1 MIGASITVLKQK
13 KRSQPGRQFQVPQNK
28 LVSWPQR
35 LNCEWLKGFVLA
47 MAGSVV
53 FIPLIAKVEG
63 QESDRGFRDL
73 GRVEPSELFQRLSV
87 FKPDNSDGSK
97 FNAGDLSDLR
107 DLATQSQAL
116 LKNLSSEK
124 QEALRKHAQQYLNK
138 NGLDS
143 EASRALMRKLGV
155 PNKLQESLAE
165 KFKRMGAEGSTSDNE
180 RLDALSDA
188 LSEALPKS
196 KKIRV
201 DPNSKSLAADREGAS
216 RATERRQGLSSSEG
230 AGEGEMSGAPGSD
243 AERTDVGANGDQKQA
258 REIAEPRLPLSSEGK
273 NEIAGQPR
281 EKRGKRAGEKDS
293 IEDPLG
299 LDAGVGNVDK
309 GVGVAP
315 RNSDAEANDLKF
327 DSAEG
332 AEKQA
337 PEIGLSEAAPKA
349 TPKAAEEKG
358 RQYDWEEDH
367 NRLGVGNSENLGSKA
382 GTSGD
387 SQKSDKG
394 RDLKANGSFQRLAD
408 LVQAPLQN
416 LMNRDSN
423 ALGGES
429 GENSSGKDKPRLASV
444 FDRTVV
450 EAAKEVLE
458 SSADGGEDDRGFFER
473 NLDSLFKGIV
483 SSTGEKEKKDGGGDD
498 SPRFSSDAEGW
509 DNEGKS
515 GGRGGTFGSD
525 WVNQAR
531 ASRRKSN
538 SGGRGKR
545 QSSSEDKLK
554 DEQPVA
560 TRSEAA
566 SSDTGGASKGIFTF
580 LFGLGIA
587 GVIFA
592 FLFTLM
598 NRRSTSVSKII
609 SDRAVAR
616 RIDRANFQSSQD
628 LIALVDLF
636 LLNKFGSESGWW
648 NAKHAENVLLS
659 DAPEFETN
667 INELVRSYV
676 RMRYTRTG
684 GELSQSERDNCRT
697 TLKSLSKLLSKSDLS
712 TRLKVEG

>member
-1 MIGASITVLKQK
+1 MIGASITVLKQE

-28 LVSWPQR
+28 LVSWPQC
-35 LNCEWLKGFVLA
+35 LNYEWLKRVVFA
-47 MAGSVV
+47 IAASVV
-53 FIPLIAKVEG
+53 FLPLITEVEG

-73 GRVEPSELFQRLSV
+73 GRVEPSELIQRLSV

-97 FNAGDLSDLR
+97 FNADDFS

-165 KFKRMGAEGSTSDNE
+165 KFKRMGAEGSASDNE
-180 RLDALSDA
+180 TLDALSDA

-201 DPNSKSLAADREGAS
+201 DSNSNSLAADREGAS
-216 RATERRQGLSSSEG
+216 RATERRQGLSPSEG
-230 AGEGEMSGAPGSD
+230 EGEGESGGTGEMSGAPGSE
-243 AERTDVGANGDQKQA
+243 AEMTDVGANGDKKQA
-258 REIAEPRLPLSSEGK
+258 REITKPKLPPSSDRK
-273 NEIAGQPR
+273 NEIGGQPR
-281 EKRGKRAGEKDS
+281 EKRGKRAGENGS
-293 IEDPLG
+293 NEDPLG
-299 LDAGVGNVDK
+299 LDTGVGNVDK
-309 GVGVAP
+309 GVGVAS
-315 RNSDAEANDLKF
+315 RNRDAEADDLKL

-349 TPKAAEEKG
+349 AEEKG
-358 RQYDWEEDH
+358 WQYDWEEDH
-367 NRLGVGNSENLGSKA
+367 NRLGLGNSDNLGSKA
-382 GTSGD
+382 GISGD
-387 SQKSDKG
+387 SQKSDKV

-416 LMNRDSN
+416 LMNRDAN

-429 GENSSGKDKPRLASV
+429 GENSSEKDKPRLASV

-483 SSTGEKEKKDGGGDD
+483 SRTGDKEKKDDGADD

-515 GGRGGTFGSD
+515 GGRGGAFGSD

-545 QSSSEDKLK
+545 QSSSEGNSK

-560 TRSEAA
+560 TRSEAT
-566 SSDTGGASKGIFTF
+566 SPDTGWASKGIFTF

-598 NRRSTSVSKII
+598 NRRSISVSKII

-648 NAKHAENVLLS
+648 NAKHAGNVLLS

-697 TLKSLSKLLSKSDLS
+697 TLKSLSKLLSKTDLS

>member
-13 KRSQPGRQFQVPQNK
+13 KRSQPGRQFQVPQK
-28 LVSWPQR
+28 MLVSWPQR

-53 FIPLIAKVEG
+53 LIPLLAQVEG
-63 QESDRGFRDL
+63 QEFDRGFRDL

-107 DLATQSQAL
+107 ELATQSQAL

-188 LSEALPKS
+188 LNEALPKS

-216 RATERRQGLSSSEG
+216 RATERRQGISSSE
-230 AGEGEMSGAPGSD
+230 GEGEMSGAPGSD
-243 AERTDVGANGDQKQA
+243 AERTNVGATGDKKQA
-258 REIAEPRLPLSSEGK
+258 REIIEPKLPLSSEGK

-281 EKRGKRAGEKDS
+281 EKRGKRAGENES

-299 LDAGVGNVDK
+299 LGTGVGNVDK

-349 TPKAAEEKG
+349 AEEKG

-367 NRLGVGNSENLGSKA
+367 KRLGVGNSENLGSKA
-382 GTSGD
+382 GISGD
-387 SQKSDKG
+387 SQKSDEL
-394 RDLKANGSFQRLAD
+394 RDSKANGSIRRFAD
-408 LVQAPLQN
+408 LAQAPLQI

-423 ALGGES
+423 ALDGES
-429 GENSSGKDKPRLASV
+429 GVNSSGKDKPRLASV

-458 SSADGGEDDRGFFER
+458 SSADGGEADRGFFER

-483 SSTGEKEKKDGGGDD
+483 SSTGEKRKKDDGGDD

-545 QSSSEDKLK
+545 QSSSEEKSK

-566 SSDTGGASKGIFTF
+566 SSDTGGASRGIFTF

>member
-1 MIGASITVLKQK
+1 MIGASITFLKQK
-13 KRSQPGRQFQVPQNK
+13 KRSQPGRRFQVPQNK

-97 FNAGDLSDLR
+97 FNAGELSDF
-107 DLATQSQAL
+107 AAQSQAL
-116 LKNLSSEK
+116 LKNLSPEK

-155 PNKLQESLAE
+155 PNTLQESLAE
-165 KFKRMGAEGSTSDNE
+165 KFKRLAAEGSSSDNE
-180 RLDALSDA
+180 RLDVLNDALNDA

-216 RATERRQGLSSSEG
+216 RATERRQGFSPSEG
-230 AGEGEMSGAPGSD
+230 AGESEMSGTPGSD
-243 AERTDVGANGDQKQA
+243 AERTNVGANGDKKQA
-258 REIAEPRLPLSSEGK
+258 RELTEPGLPPSSEGK

-281 EKRGKRAGEKDS
+281 EKRGKRAGENES

-299 LDAGVGNVDK
+299 LGTGVGDVDK
-309 GVGVAP
+309 GGGVAP

-349 TPKAAEEKG
+349 AEEKG

-367 NRLGVGNSENLGSKA
+367 KRLGVGNSENLGSKA
-382 GTSGD
+382 GIPGS
-387 SQKSDKG
+387 SQKSDKL
-394 RDLKANGSFQRLAD
+394 RDSKANGSIRRFAD
-408 LVQAPLQN
+408 LAQDPLQI
-416 LMNRDSN
+416 LMNRESN
-423 ALGGES
+423 ALDGES
-429 GENSSGKDKPRLASV
+429 GVNSSGKDKPRLASV

-458 SSADGGEDDRGFFER
+458 SSADGGEADRGFFER

-483 SSTGEKEKKDGGGDD
+483 SSTGEKEEKDNGGDD

-545 QSSSEDKLK
+545 QSSSEDKSK

-566 SSDTGGASKGIFTF
+566 SPDTGGASKGIFTF

>member
-1 MIGASITVLKQK
+1 M
-13 KRSQPGRQFQVPQNK
+13 
-28 LVSWPQR
+28 SWPQR

-53 FIPLIAKVEG
+53 LIPLLAQVEG
-63 QESDRGFRDL
+63 QEFDRGFRDL

-107 DLATQSQAL
+107 ELATQSQAL

-188 LSEALPKS
+188 LNEALPKS

-216 RATERRQGLSSSEG
+216 RATERRQGISSSE
-230 AGEGEMSGAPGSD
+230 GEGEMSGAPGSD
-243 AERTDVGANGDQKQA
+243 AERTNVGATGDKKQA
-258 REIAEPRLPLSSEGK
+258 REIIEPKLPLSSEGK

-281 EKRGKRAGEKDS
+281 EKRGKRAGENES

-299 LDAGVGNVDK
+299 LGTGVGNVDK

-349 TPKAAEEKG
+349 AEEKG

-367 NRLGVGNSENLGSKA
+367 KRLGVGNSENLGSKA
-382 GTSGD
+382 GISGD
-387 SQKSDKG
+387 SQKSDEL
-394 RDLKANGSFQRLAD
+394 RDSKANGSIRRFAD
-408 LVQAPLQN
+408 LAQAPLQI

-423 ALGGES
+423 ALDGES
-429 GENSSGKDKPRLASV
+429 GVNSSGKDKPRLASV

-458 SSADGGEDDRGFFER
+458 SSADGAEADRGFFER

-483 SSTGEKEKKDGGGDD
+483 SSTGEKRKKDDGGDD

-545 QSSSEDKLK
+545 QSSSEEKSK

-566 SSDTGGASKGIFTF
+566 SSDTGGASRGIFTF

>member
-1 MIGASITVLKQK
+1 M
-13 KRSQPGRQFQVPQNK
+13 
-28 LVSWPQR
+28 SWPQR

-47 MAGSVV
+47 MAWSVV
-53 FIPLIAKVEG
+53 LIPLLAQVEG
-63 QESDRGFRDL
+63 QEFDRGFRDL

-107 DLATQSQAL
+107 ELATQSQAL

-188 LSEALPKS
+188 LNEALPKS

-216 RATERRQGLSSSEG
+216 RSTERRQGIRSSEG
-230 AGEGEMSGAPGSD
+230 AGESEGEMSGAPGSD
-243 AERTDVGANGDQKQA
+243 AERTNVGATGDKKQA
-258 REIAEPRLPLSSEGK
+258 REITEPRLPPSSEVK

-281 EKRGKRAGEKDS
+281 EKRGKRAGENES

-299 LDAGVGNVDK
+299 LGTGVGNVDK

-349 TPKAAEEKG
+349 AEEKG

-367 NRLGVGNSENLGSKA
+367 KRLGVGNSENLGSKA
-382 GTSGD
+382 GISGD
-387 SQKSDKG
+387 SQKSDEL
-394 RDLKANGSFQRLAD
+394 RDSKANGSIRRFAD
-408 LVQAPLQN
+408 LAQAPLQI

-423 ALGGES
+423 ALDGES
-429 GENSSGKDKPRLASV
+429 GVNSSGKDKPRLASV

-458 SSADGGEDDRGFFER
+458 SSADGGEADRGFFER

-483 SSTGEKEKKDGGGDD
+483 SSTGEKRKKDDGGDD

-545 QSSSEDKLK
+545 QSSSEEKSK

-566 SSDTGGASKGIFTF
+566 SSDTGGASRGIFTF

>member
-1 MIGASITVLKQK
+1 
-13 KRSQPGRQFQVPQNK
+13 
-28 LVSWPQR
+28 
-35 LNCEWLKGFVLA
+35 

-53 FIPLIAKVEG
+53 LIPLLAQVEG
-63 QESDRGFRDL
+63 QEFDRGFRDL

-107 DLATQSQAL
+107 ELATQSQAL

-188 LSEALPKS
+188 LNEALPKS

-216 RATERRQGLSSSEG
+216 RATERRQGISSS
-230 AGEGEMSGAPGSD
+230 EGEMSGAPGSD
-243 AERTDVGANGDQKQA
+243 AERTNVGATGDKKQA
-258 REIAEPRLPLSSEGK
+258 REIIEPKLPLSSEGK

-281 EKRGKRAGEKDS
+281 EKRGKRAGENES

-299 LDAGVGNVDK
+299 LGTGVGNVDK

-349 TPKAAEEKG
+349 AEEKG

-367 NRLGVGNSENLGSKA
+367 KRLGVGNSENLGSKA
-382 GTSGD
+382 GISGD
-387 SQKSDKG
+387 SQKSDEL
-394 RDLKANGSFQRLAD
+394 RDSKANGSIRRFAD
-408 LVQAPLQN
+408 LAQAPLQI

-423 ALGGES
+423 ALDGES
-429 GENSSGKDKPRLASV
+429 GVNSSGKDKPRLASV

-458 SSADGGEDDRGFFER
+458 SSADGGEADRGFFER

-483 SSTGEKEKKDGGGDD
+483 SSTGEKRKKDDGGDD

-545 QSSSEDKLK
+545 QSSSEEKSK